1 LYPTCQIFVEQIR
14 IDETLDWIKSKRT
27 LPIEK
32 SELDSSSF
40 FLSLDKHPWQ
50 CIVAGRKFLRTGIIL
65 CTFYIVN
72 YIRNKQMTIK
82 VNEATN
88 TRYYVDSRNG
98 VHMSIANCIE
108 AENGYRN

>member
-1 LYPTCQIFVEQIR
+1 
-14 IDETLDWIKSKRT
+14 
-27 LPIEK
+27 
-32 SELDSSSF
+32 
-40 FLSLDKHPWQ
+40 
-50 CIVAGRKFLRTGIIL
+50 
-65 CTFYIVN
+65 
-72 YIRNKQMTIK
+72 MTIK